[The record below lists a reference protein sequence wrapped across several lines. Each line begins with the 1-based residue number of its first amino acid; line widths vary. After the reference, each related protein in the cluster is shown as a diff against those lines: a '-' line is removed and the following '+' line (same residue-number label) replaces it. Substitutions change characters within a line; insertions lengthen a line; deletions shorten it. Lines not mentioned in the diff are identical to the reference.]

1 MMDTREI
8 MDYLPHRFPF
18 LLVDRVTFIEPGS
31 SIKGFKNVS
40 VNEPFFAGHF
50 PGHPIM
56 PGVLVIEAMAQIAGI
71 LAFRTRGQKPVEG
84 FLYYL
89 VGADKTRFKRP
100 VRPGDRLDMEATIIN
115 QHRFMMK
122 FDCKAFVEGNLA
134 CVSEVLC
141 ARQRAED

>member
-1 MMDTREI
+1 MDAREI

-18 LLVDRVTFIEPGS
+18 LLVDRVTSLVCGEKIN
-31 SIKGFKNVS
+31 GFKNVS

-56 PGVLVIEAMAQIAGI
+56 PGVLVVEALAQIAGI
-71 LAFRTRGQKPVEG
+71 LAFKTRGQKPAEG

-100 VRPGDRLDMEATIIN
+100 VRPGDRLDLEATIIN

-122 FDCKAFVEGNLA
+122 FDCKAFVEGNLVCA
-134 CVSEVLC
+134 SEVLC
-141 ARQRAED
+141 AQQRADD

>member
-1 MMDTREI
+1 MMNTREV
-8 MDYLPHRFPF
+8 MEYLPHRFPF
-18 LLVDRVTFIEPGS
+18 LLVDRVTAIEPGR
-31 SIKGFKNVS
+31 SIEGIKNVS

-56 PGVLVIEAMAQIAGI
+56 PGVLLVEAMAQLAGI
-71 LAFRTRGQKPVEG
+71 LAFKTHGQKPAEG
-84 FLYYL
+84 YVYYL

-100 VRPGDRLDMEATIIN
+100 VSPGDRLDMEATIIN

-122 FDCKAFVEGNLA
+122 FDCKAFVEGNLVCA
-134 CVSEVLC
+134 SEVLC

>member
-1 MMDTREI
+1 MMDAREI
-8 MDYLPHRFPF
+8 MEYLPHRFPF
-18 LLVDRVTFIEPGS
+18 LLVDRVTCIEPGS

-40 VNEPFFAGHF
+40 VNEPFFVGHF

-56 PGVLVIEAMAQIAGI
+56 PGVLVVEALAQISGI
-71 LAFRTRGQKPVEG
+71 LAFSTDGHKPAEG
-84 FLYYL
+84 DLYYL
-89 VGADKTRFKRP
+89 VGADNTRFKRP

-115 QHRFMMK
+115 QRRFMMK

-134 CVSEVLC
+134 CSSEVLC